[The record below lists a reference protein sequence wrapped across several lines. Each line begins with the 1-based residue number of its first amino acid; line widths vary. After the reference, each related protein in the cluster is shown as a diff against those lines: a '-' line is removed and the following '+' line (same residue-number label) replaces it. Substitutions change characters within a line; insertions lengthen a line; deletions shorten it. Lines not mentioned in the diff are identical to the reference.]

1 MQCAALAVRIA
12 SNAKRVGEHAAC
24 EYGFISLPTQQPM
37 PNTVRKIPI
46 HISTF
51 VHIPDRMRRR

>member
-12 SNAKRVGEHAAC
+12 SDAKRAGEHAAC
-24 EYGFISLPTQQPM
+24 EHGFISLPTQQPISK
-37 PNTVRKIPI
+37 VRKMPT

-51 VHIPDRMRRR
+51 MHVADIMRRR